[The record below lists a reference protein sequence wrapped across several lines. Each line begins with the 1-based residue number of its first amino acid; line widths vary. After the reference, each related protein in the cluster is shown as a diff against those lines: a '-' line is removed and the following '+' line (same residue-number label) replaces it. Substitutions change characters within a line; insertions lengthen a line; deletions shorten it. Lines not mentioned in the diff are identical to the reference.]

1 MKPRVDR
8 VVLRP
13 GEGGSVDLGG
23 MGVEFK
29 IRGEQTGGLLAVVEH
44 PIEPGRLVP
53 PHIHEREDEYSY
65 VLEGE
70 VGARIGDQEVLAGP
84 GSYLFK
90 PRGVPHTFWNPGR
103 TTARVL
109 EIIVPAGF
117 EHFFDELAGVIAAG
131 LPPDE
136 VELRRREIGGRYGQT
151 LQLEWVPDLI
161 RRYGLKPLG
170 DQ

>member
-1 MKPRVDR
+1 MRPRVDR

-53 PHIHEREDEYSY
+53 PHIHEREDDYSY

-70 VGARIGDQEVLAGP
+70 VGARI
-84 GSYLFK
+84 
-90 PRGVPHTFWNPGR
+90 
-103 TTARVL
+103 
-109 EIIVPAGF
+109 
-117 EHFFDELAGVIAAG
+117 
-131 LPPDE
+131 
-136 VELRRREIGGRYGQT
+136 RR
-151 LQLEWVPDLI
+151 
-161 RRYGLKPLG
+161 
-170 DQ
+170 